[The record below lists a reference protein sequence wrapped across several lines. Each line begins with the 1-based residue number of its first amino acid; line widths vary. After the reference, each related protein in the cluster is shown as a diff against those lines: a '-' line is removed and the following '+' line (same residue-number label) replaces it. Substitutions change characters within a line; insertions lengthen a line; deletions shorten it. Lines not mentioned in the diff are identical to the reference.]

1 MNADWF
7 LTYDNFSAFDGPQF
21 VNNENKEEWQEMIT
35 CIKINSL
42 INKYNFSIIKNRRPP
57 PSYFMGK
64 QHLLKKVNFIT
75 HPFHFVFKLII
86 KKR

>member
-7 LTYDNFSAFDGPQF
+7 LTYDNFSAFDGRQF

-42 INKYNFSIIKNRRPP
+42 IKKYNFSIIKNRIP
-57 PSYFMGK
+57 PSYFVGK
-64 QHLLKKVNFIT
+64 QHLLKKV
-75 HPFHFVFKLII
+75 LIL
-86 KKR
+86 